1 MDILIDGTLRNCME
15 QMRSQQSFYRNRS
28 ECTSYNYVLP
38 ILQPDLYITNSYDGI
53 KTRLRA
59 VGITYETYREHSDE
73 DVKHMIT
80 TASDR
85 CPIIPNYLLINMYG
99 HMEEWDEVIARLQR
113 TVPELE
119 VRNVEGMLIGH
130 PNHKITLLQADNSF
144 VILTNSMKKDLFPK
158 LNAAFYYLR
167 EQQGLLIPEA
177 ESSEAYTK
185 IRDVY
190 VDTILT
196 GTDED
201 RMKAMYQT
209 LETEQI
215 ELRKKKEHEQEKQNS
230 VKLFSFLQDKLDKNG
245 IDNLQNEL
253 RNIDESIKQY
263 LNELRILNNK
273 RKQKQL
279 YLAGI
284 KQLETDENI
293 VNFIQTLQD
302 DYEAESLIGIA
313 VANHYGDVITCKDVS
328 LIDVLAETG
337 SSYNV
342 RSIKLQSK
350 SIMHYWNEEYAG
362 VLLENEDSV
371 VHNYGDEAE
380 ALFEAIFVDKTV
392 QLRVA
397 MAYKMAYDTDNMCFG
412 RLHRDGDSVIEFT
425 EGCPHPHIM
434 GYDCWGDNAA
444 NIQQALSRNDLY
456 TAYMICKQVLES
468 VALSDG
474 AVVERML
481 CYWTEQRTNNT
492 AKFFLIDG
500 KAYNLRDAYVI
511 LCKKLAEE
519 KAEATTEASE
529 NAEQ

>member
-1 MDILIDGTLRNCME
+1 MDIAIGGTLINCME

-53 KTRLRA
+53 TTRLRA
-59 VGITYETYREHSDE
+59 VGITYETYREYSEESLKNLLTYDSVE
-73 DVKHMIT
+73 
-80 TASDR
+80 
-85 CPIIPNYLLINMYG
+85 CPDIPHYLLINMYG
-99 HMEEWDEVIARLQR
+99 HMEEWDEVIAHLQR
-113 TVPELE
+113 IVPELE

-177 ESSEAYTK
+177 ESSEAYTAL
-185 IRDVY
+185 RDAY

-196 GTDED
+196 CTDED
-201 RMKAMYQT
+201 RMEAMYQS
-209 LETEQI
+209 LELEQI
-215 ELRKKKEHEQEKQNS
+215 EMRKKKEREQEKQNS
-230 VKLFSFLQDKLDKNG
+230 IKLFNFLQDKLDKNG
-245 IDNLQNEL
+245 IDNLQTEVS
-253 RNIDESIKQY
+253 NIDETIRQY
-263 LNELRILNNK
+263 LIELRKLNNK

-284 KQLETDENI
+284 KQLETDENVI
-293 VNFIQTLQD
+293 NFIQTLQD

-313 VANHYGDVITCKDVS
+313 VSNHYGDVITCKDVS

-337 SSYNV
+337 NSYNV
-342 RSIKLQSK
+342 RSIKLRSK
-350 SIMHYWNEEYAG
+350 GIMHYWNEEYAG
-362 VLLENEDSV
+362 ILLENEDST
-371 VHNYGDEAE
+371 VHQYGDEAE
-380 ALFEAIFVDKTV
+380 ALFKAVFIDKTV

-412 RLHRDGDSVIEFT
+412 RLHRDGDSVLEFT

-444 NIQQALSRNDLY
+444 NIQQALSRDDLY

-500 KAYNLRDAYVI
+500 KAYNLRDAYMI

-519 KAEATTEASE
+519 KAEATTETSE